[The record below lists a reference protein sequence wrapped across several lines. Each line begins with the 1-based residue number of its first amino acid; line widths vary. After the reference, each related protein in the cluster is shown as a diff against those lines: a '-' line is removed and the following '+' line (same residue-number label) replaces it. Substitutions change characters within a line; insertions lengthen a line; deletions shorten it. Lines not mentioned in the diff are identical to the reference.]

1 MLHDPGTVLLRDE
14 TPEMHASFMA
24 AGPDNATVAFAQ
36 RIEGPFPNA
45 PLGELYKG
53 VILNITFVNT

>member
-1 MLHDPGTVLLRDE
+1 
-14 TPEMHASFMA
+14 MHAFFMA
-24 AGPDNATVAFAQ
+24 AGPNNATVAFTQ
-36 RIEGPFPNA
+36 RIEGRFPNA